1 MASRGPVDSLRFYED
16 LTLDHGDVCLL
27 FFFCGE
33 IGRWKVNGVQLCQI
47 QNHPEKHP
55 NFKITKQFS
64 SLVFSIIECIFTLS
78 RFLKEKNLSRIHHS
92 SVISNLKFW
101 KNIKHS

>member
-1 MASRGPVDSLRFYED
+1 MICNKVFLNPGSLSEALWLCRGPVDSLRFYED

-64 SLVFSIIECIFTLS
+64 SLVFSIIE
-78 RFLKEKNLSRIHHS
+78 
-92 SVISNLKFW
+92 
-101 KNIKHS
+101 